1 MGLGLGWVILLKAQ
15 RIGRHCRVAYKDTG
29 GGRPG
34 ERVGKSMATSLPPLF
49 NNWSHSIWRLE
60 VSEGYYTG
68 VSWDIKGGKALRNR
82 M

>member
-15 RIGRHCRVAYKDTG
+15 RIGRHCGVAYKDMG
-29 GGRPG
+29 GGRTG
-34 ERVGKSMATSLPPLF
+34 EGWKKHGYSTSSSLF
-49 NNWSHSIWRLE
+49 NNWSHLNWRLE

-68 VSWDIKGGKALRNR
+68 VRETQEKMFLNR